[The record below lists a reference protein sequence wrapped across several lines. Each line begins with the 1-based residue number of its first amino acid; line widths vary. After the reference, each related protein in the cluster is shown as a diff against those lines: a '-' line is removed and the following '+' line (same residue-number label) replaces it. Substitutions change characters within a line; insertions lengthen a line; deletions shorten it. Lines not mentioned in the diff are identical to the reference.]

1 MKCDFRPTNGQQQQF
16 GGTTILKNPL
26 INSNNNNYGWSRGA
40 YQCICKEGFYSTRHP
55 DGFNGTI
62 MEVAYAEYIMNQST
76 FYEDIFKCNSCA
88 PGCVNCSG
96 PAPCLATY
104 NWPFR

>member
-1 MKCDFRPTNGQQQQF
+1 MKCDFRPTNGQF
-16 GGTTILKNPL
+16 GGAIINKNTV
-26 INSNNNNYGWSRGA
+26 NSNGWSRGA
-40 YQCICKEGFYSTRHP
+40 YQCICKDGYYSERHP

-62 MEVAYAEYIMNQST
+62 MEVAYAEYVSNIST
-76 FYEDIFKCNSCA
+76 FYESIFVCEMCQ

-96 PAPCLATY
+96 PAPCLASY